1 MNCELPDVQTVFSK
15 GRGTRD
21 PNANNLVSLKKQE
34 GSRKKKKKKTY
45 FCIID
50 YVKSFDCVH
59 DYKLW
64 KILKEMEIPDH
75 LTCLWRNLYAS
86 REVTIITGHGTTD
99 CFQIER
105 GGCQGCILPPCLFDL
120 NAEYIMRNSGLEEA
134 EAGIQI
140 ALRNIN
146 DLRYSDNT
154 TLLAENEEE
163 L

>member
-1 MNCELPDVQTVFSK
+1 MFKLFLAKAEEPEIQMPTILYHWKSK
-15 GRGTRD
+15 RA
-21 PNANNLVSLKKQE
+21 PEKKN
-34 GSRKKKKKKTY
+34 TY

-50 YVKSFDCVH
+50 YVKAFDCVH

-134 EAGIQI
+134 EAVIQI
-140 ALRNIN
+140 AMRNIN